1 MEIRL
6 LSPAPYPPCP
16 PLFMKITDALVG
28 EHGVLYAQFDLLEQT
43 AETANLEVIKAQGA
57 LLLAGLVTHAHLEN
71 EVLFPAMEN
80 IMGEEGPTHV
90 FRMEHTQIEGWLEQL
105 QEIREL
111 MRAHD
116 EIEGALA
123 RLPQTND
130 VTQAQRLVSDTLHL
144 AREHFGK
151 EEVMLFQMAENML
164 EPRALEELGAEWA
177 QRRGVAWGR

>member
-1 MEIRL
+1 
-6 LSPAPYPPCP
+6 
-16 PLFMKITDALVG
+16 MKITDALKG
-28 EHGVLYAQFDLLEQT
+28 EHGVFYAQFDLLQRT

-57 LLLAGLVTHAHLEN
+57 LLMAGLVPHAKIEN

-90 FRMEHTQIEGWLEQL
+90 FRMEHEQIEGWLGQL

-123 RLPQTND
+123 RLPQTED
-130 VTQAQRLVSDTLHL
+130 LAQAQRLVSDMLYL
-144 AREHFGK
+144 AREHFAK
-151 EEVMLFQMAENML
+151 EETMLFQMAENML

-177 QRRGVAWGR
+177 QRRGVVLA